1 MSKAAAV
8 SMLLVEA
15 AKRSFSSPNVRAI
28 SQVAWSETCRDP
40 KTQKL
45 VATNIN
51 PSRSLFRKR
60 VTASPMTS
68 DFETL
73 HDELL
78 PRISHLSRLDEVQAI
93 FHGYAAE
100 LLLYGEICGAVSE
113 GIEEI
118 AIEKFTEE
126 LHDLV

>member
-45 VATNIN
+45 VATNMN
-51 PSRSLFRKR
+51 PSRGLFGTR
-60 VTASPMTS
+60 VTASPMAS

-93 FHGYAAE
+93 FHGFAAE
-100 LLLYGEICGAVSE
+100 LLLYGEICGIVSE
-113 GIEEI
+113 GIAEI
-118 AIEKFTEE
+118 AAEKLEEE
-126 LHDLV
+126 LAQIL